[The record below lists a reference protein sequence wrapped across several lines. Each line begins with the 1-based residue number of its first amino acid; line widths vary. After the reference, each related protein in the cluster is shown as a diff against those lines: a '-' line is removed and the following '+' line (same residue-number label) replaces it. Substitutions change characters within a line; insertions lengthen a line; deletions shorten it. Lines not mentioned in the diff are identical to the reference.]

1 MVSKERNKEGLVD
14 TEPDTAFDKEI
25 DAYEGNVERP
35 DPCDLSVSVFDKVV
49 EVDILVS
56 GNVGDEDGEDL
67 RG

>member
-25 DAYEGNVERP
+25 DAYERNVEYP

-49 EVDILVS
+49 EVDILVL